1 MIPVEVGNGPDVA
14 NVIEND
20 VIFALA
26 CLGVL
31 ALQLEPLRSCMIL
44 EGP

>member
-31 ALQLEPLRSCMIL
+31 ALQLEL
-44 EGP
+44 